1 MSERIPVKNIS
12 PVKVH
17 YPDKNK
23 HGNSYTPRNRI
34 YVRAVTGM
42 LENIRRFF
50 GMFFLVVLHFY
61 LGSSLMAAKQCY
73 LISVHSVLKYLP

>member
-17 YPDKNK
+17 RPDTSK
-23 HGNSYTPRNRI
+23 HDNSYTPRSRI

-42 LENIRRFF
+42 LENFRRFF
-50 GMFFLVVLHFY
+50 GLFFL
-61 LGSSLMAAKQCY
+61 GSFAA
-73 LISVHSVLKYLP
+73 LP

>member
-17 YPDKNK
+17 RPDNSK
-23 HGNSYTPRNRI
+23 HDNSYTPRSRI

-50 GMFFLVVLHFY
+50 
-61 LGSSLMAAKQCY
+61 
-73 LISVHSVLKYLP
+73 